1 MKDTGPPPSHH
12 FDSLDEQALELH
24 RRYQGLLHI
33 TPKMPITDQSI
44 LNSFYL
50 PPGIPEATRQIIA
63 RPDAVFDY
71 TGKSNRVAIVTD
83 GSAVLG
89 LGNIGPRAAL
99 PVMEGKAI
107 LFQTFA
113 GIEAYPICLAT
124 QDVDEIVAAVE
135 YIAPAFGG
143 VNLEDIS
150 APRCFEVEERL
161 RVDPQLVAQHCHD
174 FIYERT
180 TDTSPSTGR
189 TASITNKTKWRV
201 TAPGSFVPSPCI
213 SRSR

>member
-1 MKDTGPPPSHH
+1 MDILATHVTQAMLLAAACAIAELVPLPYLSPQQIVPSVMDYAVAPYVARAVAEAARQSGVARVEKPPAEVEAQARATIYEGHRPVPPPSHRTTT
-12 FDSLDEQALELH
+12 LEEQALELH

-33 TPKMPITDQSI
+33 QPKMPITDQSI

-71 TGKSNRVAIVTD
+71 TGKSNRVAIVSD

-124 QDVDEIVAAVE
+124 QD
-135 YIAPAFGG
+135 
-143 VNLEDIS
+143 
-150 APRCFEVEERL
+150 
-161 RVDPQLVAQHCHD
+161 
-174 FIYERT
+174 
-180 TDTSPSTGR
+180 
-189 TASITNKTKWRV
+189 
-201 TAPGSFVPSPCI
+201 
-213 SRSR
+213 

>member
-1 MKDTGPPPSHH
+1 MKDTHLFH
-12 FDSLDEQALELH
+12 
-24 RRYQGLLHI
+24 
-33 TPKMPITDQSI
+33 
-44 LNSFYL
+44 
-50 PPGIPEATRQIIA
+50 RQIIA
-63 RPDAVFDY
+63 RLDAVFDY

-107 LFQTFA
+107 LFQAFA

-135 YIAPAFGG
+135 CIAPAFGG

-150 APRCFEVEERL
+150 APPSFECDERL
-161 RVDPQLVAQHCHD
+161 R
-174 FIYERT
+174 
-180 TDTSPSTGR
+180 TSLNIP
-189 TASITNKTKWRV
+189 V
-201 TAPGSFVPSPCI
+201 
-213 SRSR
+213 